1 MLRFRT
7 GDEAPHEL
15 ETKLVERLRARDS
28 SALSMLYD
36 QYGDLIYSIARRI
49 VKSSGDAEEVTQEV
63 FLYAWEK
70 ADRFDPSRGS
80 LLTWLGILA
89 RSRGID
95 RLRHQKS
102 QERRKDALSLDMATE
117 PPTRENDPH
126 RELDLIEARQL
137 VQEALG
143 QLSREQREPIEIA
156 YFEGLT
162 QSEIAD
168 RLEKPLGTIKTR
180 MRQGMIRL
188 REAMMPLL
196 AEESSR

>member
-7 GDEAPHEL
+7 GIEAPDEL
-15 ETKLVERLRARDS
+15 ESRLVDRLLARDS
-28 SALSMLYD
+28 KALSALYDLY
-36 QYGDLIYSIARRI
+36 GNIIYSMARRI
-49 VKSSGDAEEVTQEV
+49 VRSPGDAEEVTQEV

-95 RLRHQKS
+95 RLRQQQS
-102 QERRKDALSLDMATE
+102 QQRRKDGLSIDQASELPA
-117 PPTRENDPH
+117 RESDPD
-126 RELDLIEARQL
+126 RELDLLETRHL

-143 QLSREQREPIEIA
+143 QLSKEQREPIEIA

-162 QSEIAD
+162 QTEIAT
-168 RLEKPLGTIKTR
+168 RLDKPLGTIKTR

-188 REAMMPLL
+188 REAMLPLL
-196 AEESSR
+196 TEESSR